1 MTAIRRQRKEKIG
14 KSIIRSHVFEHYVCV
29 YTTTQLRSRDVIY
42 LTRAILSRG
51 GSRSMEHYQATATP
65 IPASE
70 EMKLS
75 TPLSVQVAGPRPG
88 AHDDPESMPSLLDPD
103 DASAP
108 NAPTHFAAQ
117 AQDVIY
123 YQPNEIY
130 VTGNAQAPI
139 AATTGGVHVTQG
151 FVQSAPAITQP
162 ASAGGLTLPG
172 GIVMMNAMPRFPIST
187 EIYKEEPLYV
197 NAKQYNRILKR
208 RQARAKLEA
217 EGKLPKKRKVR
228 R

>member
-1 MTAIRRQRKEKIG
+1 MC
-14 KSIIRSHVFEHYVCV
+14 VFYNYITVLPDYVC
-29 YTTTQLRSRDVIY
+29 RDVMY
-42 LTRAILSRG
+42 LTRAILSKG
-51 GSRSMEHYQATATP
+51 GSKRFVSPMEHYQATATP
-65 IPASE
+65 ISASE

-88 AHDDPESMPSLLDPD
+88 AHDDPESMPSLDPD

-108 NAPTHFAAQ
+108 NAPTHLAAQ

-130 VTGNAQAPI
+130 VTGNAQAPV

-172 GIVMMNAMPRFPIST
+172 GMVMMNAMPRVPIST
-187 EIYKEEPLYV
+187 EIYEEEPLYV

-217 EGKLPKKRKVR
+217 EGKLPKNRKVR
-228 R
+228 